1 MKVEAYRDEC
11 EREIFCVVTF
21 ENNSYTEY
29 DVLLNEEYIRS
40 VALEEAKT
48 EREKDI
54 VLHSEFIIVQDNG
67 EFYVEFRGFV
77 E

>member
-1 MKVEAYRDEC
+1 MKVRAYRDDT
-11 EREIFCVVTF
+11 RNEIYCIVTF

-48 EREKDI
+48 EREEDI